1 MGASVSVVPDQTLT
15 KEQAKELAGD
25 KFDEALFDEY
35 ADADGLVSG
44 QAFKEAA
51 KITWSVNDRSPS
63 RDLAQSL
70 QELRTKQPELVDVP
84 EMRYTVDDGVAV
96 VSLGGAGKGVTAW
109 NTKEKEHRLRPGSVL
124 ALKLVLDRVERD
136 PAVSAVVVSAEGF
149 YWCNGFD
156 TNWIAKIHFESSV
169 QI

>member
-70 QELRTKQPELVDVP
+70 QELRPVCSWYLPASQPVQAACAACAALLCVP
-84 EMRYTVDDGVAV
+84 APQSTHWPALPPPQP
-96 VSLGGAGKGVTAW
+96 SCSCPAGQ
-109 NTKEKEHRLRPGSVL
+109 L
-124 ALKLVLDRVERD
+124 
-136 PAVSAVVVSAEGF
+136 
-149 YWCNGFD
+149 
-156 TNWIAKIHFESSV
+156 
-169 QI
+169 